1 MQSYKIINQN
11 KRGSMKRLC
20 FLAGT
25 FVCLAHAGANAQ
37 QQEIRLA
44 EEYLRQNEP
53 EKAREVYRKLAKDEK
68 AVPAFQQKYVQ
79 TLQTL
84 QAWDEAEKFLKRQ
97 IKNAPGNPI
106 YKAEYA
112 VVLDR
117 QNRRGEAAKTLAR
130 MHDNLK
136 SNPQPIHAVAQY
148 LLESQQPKWTEEMYL
163 EVRRSGNSQTEYAF
177 QLAQLYKRNGETE
190 KMLDEYVG
198 VAVENPDNMVFV
210 QNAMQDDMEKAGDFE
225 KLEKV
230 LLARL
235 QKEPGQAVYTDLLV
249 WYYIQQKDFHRAFV
263 QARAADKRL
272 KLEGVKLMEIGQ
284 ISLQNRDYKA
294 ASEVFEY
301 LVREYPQSQN
311 YALSRRFL
319 INAKEEMVKAT
330 FPVDAQAIRSLI
342 GDYRMLLRELGRT
355 PKTLEAMRSMAL
367 LYGFHLNEKDSAAAL
382 LHEAVKTGR
391 NDRRFVDK
399 CKLDLGDIYLLKNE
413 PWEAT
418 LLYSQVEKDQ
428 KDSPLGYDAKLRN
441 ARLNYFKGDFQL
453 AQEHLDIL
461 KLATSREIA
470 NDAMDLSIL
479 IQDNTGLDSTGTAMG
494 EYANAELLLFQ
505 NRDDEALKLL
515 DGILT
520 RYPAHSLLD
529 DVLWQQAQI
538 YVKRNENE
546 KAAAKLQKIV
556 ADYGF
561 DTLGD
566 DADFALAKL
575 KEEKLGKKDEAM
587 EAYKSFL
594 TRHPGSI
601 FVVEARKRYRVLRGD
616 TTQ

>member
-1 MQSYKIINQN
+1 MKQTGCGK
-11 KRGSMKRLC
+11 MKRLVLLTLTITC
-20 FLAGT
+20 LAG
-25 FVCLAHAGANAQ
+25 GRANAQ
-37 QQEIRLA
+37 QQEIKLA
-44 EEYLRQNEP
+44 DEYLRQNEP
-53 EKAREVYRKLAKDEK
+53 EKAREVYRRLAKDEK
-68 AVPAFQQKYVQ
+68 SVPAFQKKYVQ

-97 IKNAPGNPI
+97 IRNFPEEPI

-112 VVLDR
+112 MILDK
-117 QNRRGEAAKTLAR
+117 QNRPGETAKTLGR

-136 SNPQPIHAVAQY
+136 KNPQPIYLVAQY
-148 LLESQQPKWTEEMYL
+148 LLESQQLKWAEEMYL
-163 EVRRSGNSQTEYAF
+163 EVRQSSDKKTEYAF
-177 QLAQLYKRNGETE
+177 QLAQLYKLNGETE

-198 VAVENPDNMVFV
+198 VAVENPDNMAFV
-210 QNAMQDDMEKAGDFE
+210 QNAMQDDIEKAGDFE

-230 LLARL
+230 LLAKL
-235 QKEPGQAVYTDLLV
+235 QKEPGQSVYSDLLI

-263 QARAADKRL
+263 QARAVDKRL
-272 KLEGVKLMEIGQ
+272 KMEGSKLMEIGQ
-284 ISLQNRDYKA
+284 ISLQNKDYKA
-294 ASEVFEY
+294 ASETFEY

-319 INAKEEMVKAT
+319 VNAKEELVKGT

-342 GDYRMLLRELGRT
+342 SDYRMLLRELGRT
-355 PKTLEAMRSMAL
+355 PKTIDAMRNMAL

-382 LHEAVKTGR
+382 LQEAVKTAR
-391 NDRRFVDK
+391 NDRKFVDK

-428 KDSPLGYDAKLRN
+428 RDSPLAYDAKLRN

-479 IQDNTGLDSTGTAMG
+479 IQDNTGLDSTGAAMR
-494 EYANAELLLFQ
+494 EYANAELLMFQ
-505 NRDDEALKLL
+505 NRNDEAMTLL
-515 DGILT
+515 DGLLT
-520 RYPAHSLLD
+520 KYAGHSLSD

-538 YVKRNENE
+538 YLNRNENE
-546 KAAAKLQKIV
+546 KAAAKLQKI
-556 ADYGF
+556 ATDYGY

-566 DADFALAKL
+566 DADFTLAKL

-587 EAYKSFL
+587 EAYKNFL
-594 TRHPGSI
+594 TKHPGSI
-601 FVVEARKRYRVLRGD
+601 FVVEARKRYRALRGD
-616 TTQ
+616 TAQ

>member
-1 MQSYKIINQN
+1 
-11 KRGSMKRLC
+11 MKTLILLTLAVAC
-20 FLAGT
+20 LAGGG
-25 FVCLAHAGANAQ
+25 AHAQ
-37 QQEIRLA
+37 QQEIKLA
-44 EEYLRQNEP
+44 EEYLRQGEP
-53 EKAREVYRKLAKDEK
+53 GKAREVYRKLAKDEK
-68 AVPAFQQKYVQ
+68 AVPAFQKKYVQ

-97 IKNAPGNPI
+97 IKVFPDDPI

-112 VVLDR
+112 VILGQQNRKGETAKSLDR
-117 QNRRGEAAKTLAR
+117 L
-130 MHDNLK
+130 HDNLK
-136 SNPQPIHAVAQY
+136 KNPQQIHFVAQY
-148 LLESQQPKWTEEMYL
+148 LIESQQPKWAEEMYL
-163 EVRRSGNSQTEYAF
+163 EVRRGGDSKTEYAF
-177 QLAQLYKRNGETE
+177 QLAQLYKLNGETE

-210 QNAMQDDMEKAGDFE
+210 QNAMQDDIEKAGDFE

-230 LLARL
+230 LLARI
-235 QKEPGQAVYTDLLV
+235 QKEPGQAVYSDLLV

-263 QARAADKRL
+263 QARAVDKRL
-272 KLEGVKLMEIGQ
+272 KMEGSKLMEIGQ
-284 ISLQNRDYKA
+284 ISLQNKDYKA
-294 ASEVFEY
+294 ASETFEY

-311 YALSRRFL
+311 YPLSRRFL
-319 INAKEEMVKAT
+319 VNAKEELVKGT

-342 GDYRMLLRELGRT
+342 GDYRLLLRELGRT
-355 PKTLEAMRSMAL
+355 PKTMEAMRSMAL

-382 LHEAVKTGR
+382 LQEAVKTAR
-391 NDRRFVDK
+391 NDRKFVDK
-399 CKLDLGDIYLLKNE
+399 CKLDLGDIYLLKSE

-479 IQDNTGLDSTGTAMG
+479 IQDNTGLDSTGAAMR

-505 NRDDEALKLL
+505 NRDDEAMKLL
-515 DGILT
+515 DDLLVKYAG
-520 RYPAHSLLD
+520 HSLSD

-538 YVKRNENE
+538 YLKRDENE

-556 ADYGF
+556 AEYGY

-587 EAYKSFL
+587 EGYKNFL
-594 TRHPGSI
+594 IKHPGSI
-601 FVVEARKRYRVLRGD
+601 FVVEARKRYRTLRGD
-616 TTQ
+616 AAQ

>member
-1 MQSYKIINQN
+1 MI
-11 KRGSMKRLC
+11 
-20 FLAGT
+20 
-25 FVCLAHAGANAQ
+25 
-37 QQEIRLA
+37 
-44 EEYLRQNEP
+44 
-53 EKAREVYRKLAKDEK
+53 
-68 AVPAFQQKYVQ
+68 
-79 TLQTL
+79 
-84 QAWDEAEKFLKRQ
+84 
-97 IKNAPGNPI
+97 
-106 YKAEYA
+106 
-112 VVLDR
+112 LDK
-117 QNRRGEAAKTLAR
+117 QNRPGETAKTLGR

-136 SNPQPIHAVAQY
+136 KNPQPIYLVAQY
-148 LLESQQPKWTEEMYL
+148 LLESQQLKWAEEMYL
-163 EVRRSGNSQTEYAF
+163 EVRQSSDKKTEYAF
-177 QLAQLYKRNGETE
+177 QLAQLYKLNGETE

-198 VAVENPDNMVFV
+198 VAVENPDNMAFV
-210 QNAMQDDMEKAGDFE
+210 QNAMQDDIEKAGDFE

-230 LLARL
+230 LLAKL
-235 QKEPGQAVYTDLLV
+235 QKEPGQSVYSDLLI

-263 QARAADKRL
+263 QARAVDKRL
-272 KLEGVKLMEIGQ
+272 KMEGSKLMEIGQ
-284 ISLQNRDYKA
+284 ISLQNKDYKA
-294 ASEVFEY
+294 ASETFEY

-319 INAKEEMVKAT
+319 VNAKEELVKGT

-342 GDYRMLLRELGRT
+342 SDYRMLLRELGRT
-355 PKTLEAMRSMAL
+355 PKTIDAMRNMAL

-382 LHEAVKTGR
+382 LQEAVKTAR
-391 NDRRFVDK
+391 NDRKFVDK

-428 KDSPLGYDAKLRN
+428 RDSPLAYDAKLRN

-479 IQDNTGLDSTGTAMG
+479 IQDNTGLDSTGAAMR
-494 EYANAELLLFQ
+494 EYANAELLMFQ
-505 NRDDEALKLL
+505 NRNDEAMTLL
-515 DGILT
+515 DALLT
-520 RYPAHSLLD
+520 KYAGHSLSD

-538 YVKRNENE
+538 YLNRNENE
-546 KAAAKLQKIV
+546 KAAAKLQKI
-556 ADYGF
+556 ATDYGY

-587 EAYKSFL
+587 EAYKNFL
-594 TRHPGSI
+594 TKHPGSI
-601 FVVEARKRYRVLRGD
+601 FVVEARKRYRALRGD
-616 TTQ
+616 TAQ

>member
-1 MQSYKIINQN
+1 MKQTGCGK
-11 KRGSMKRLC
+11 MKRLVLLTLTITC
-20 FLAGT
+20 LAG
-25 FVCLAHAGANAQ
+25 GRANAQ
-37 QQEIRLA
+37 QQEIKLA
-44 EEYLRQNEP
+44 DEYLRQNEP
-53 EKAREVYRKLAKDEK
+53 EKAREVYRRLAKDEK
-68 AVPAFQQKYVQ
+68 SVSAFQKKYVQ

-97 IKNAPGNPI
+97 IRNFPEEPI

-112 VVLDR
+112 MILDK
-117 QNRRGEAAKTLAR
+117 QNRPGETAKTLGR

-136 SNPQPIHAVAQY
+136 KNPQPIYLVAQY
-148 LLESQQPKWTEEMYL
+148 LLESQQLKWAEEMYL
-163 EVRRSGNSQTEYAF
+163 EVRQSSDKKTEYAF
-177 QLAQLYKRNGETE
+177 QLAQLYKLNGETE

-198 VAVENPDNMVFV
+198 VAVENPDNMAFV
-210 QNAMQDDMEKAGDFE
+210 QNAMQDDIEKAGDFE

-230 LLARL
+230 LLAKL
-235 QKEPGQAVYTDLLV
+235 QKEPGQSVYSDLLI

-263 QARAADKRL
+263 QARAVDKRL
-272 KLEGVKLMEIGQ
+272 KMEGSKLMEIGQ
-284 ISLQNRDYKA
+284 ISLQNKDYKA
-294 ASEVFEY
+294 ASETFEY

-319 INAKEEMVKAT
+319 VNAKEELVKGT

-342 GDYRMLLRELGRT
+342 SDYRMLLRELGRT
-355 PKTLEAMRSMAL
+355 PKTIDAMRNMAL

-382 LHEAVKTGR
+382 LQEAVKTAR
-391 NDRRFVDK
+391 NDRKFVDK

-428 KDSPLGYDAKLRN
+428 RDSPLAYDAKLRN

-479 IQDNTGLDSTGTAMG
+479 IQDNTGLDSTGAAMR
-494 EYANAELLLFQ
+494 EYANAELLMFQ
-505 NRDDEALKLL
+505 NRNDEAMTLL
-515 DGILT
+515 DGLLT
-520 RYPAHSLLD
+520 KYAGHSLSD

-538 YVKRNENE
+538 YLNRNENE
-546 KAAAKLQKIV
+546 KAAAKLQKI
-556 ADYGF
+556 ATDYGY

-566 DADFALAKL
+566 DADFTLAKL

-587 EAYKSFL
+587 EAYKNFL
-594 TRHPGSI
+594 TKHPGSI
-601 FVVEARKRYRVLRGD
+601 FVVEARKRYRALRGD
-616 TTQ
+616 TAQ

>member
-1 MQSYKIINQN
+1 MKQTGCGK
-11 KRGSMKRLC
+11 MKRLVLLTLTITC
-20 FLAGT
+20 LAG
-25 FVCLAHAGANAQ
+25 GRANAQ
-37 QQEIRLA
+37 QQEIKLA
-44 EEYLRQNEP
+44 DEYLRQNEP
-53 EKAREVYRKLAKDEK
+53 EKAREVYRRLAKDEK
-68 AVPAFQQKYVQ
+68 SVPAFQKKYVQ

-97 IKNAPGNPI
+97 IRNFPEEPI

-112 VVLDR
+112 MILDK
-117 QNRRGEAAKTLAR
+117 QNRPGETAKTLGR

-136 SNPQPIHAVAQY
+136 KNPQPIYLVAQY
-148 LLESQQPKWTEEMYL
+148 LLESQQPKWAEEMYL
-163 EVRRSGNSQTEYAF
+163 EVRQSSDKKTEYAF
-177 QLAQLYKRNGETE
+177 QLAQLYKLNGETE

-198 VAVENPDNMVFV
+198 VAVENPDNMAFV
-210 QNAMQDDMEKAGDFE
+210 QNAMQDDIEKAGDFE

-230 LLARL
+230 LLAKL
-235 QKEPGQAVYTDLLV
+235 QKEPGQSVYSDLLI

-263 QARAADKRL
+263 QARAVDKRL
-272 KLEGVKLMEIGQ
+272 KMEGSKLMEIGQ
-284 ISLQNRDYKA
+284 ISLQNKDYKA
-294 ASEVFEY
+294 ASETFEY

-319 INAKEEMVKAT
+319 VNAKEELVKGT

-342 GDYRMLLRELGRT
+342 SDYRMLLRELGRT
-355 PKTLEAMRSMAL
+355 PKTIDAMRNMAL

-382 LHEAVKTGR
+382 LQEAVKTAR
-391 NDRRFVDK
+391 NDRKFVDK

-428 KDSPLGYDAKLRN
+428 RDSPLAYDAKLRN

-479 IQDNTGLDSTGTAMG
+479 IQDNTGLDSTGAAMR
-494 EYANAELLLFQ
+494 EYANAELLMFQ
-505 NRDDEALKLL
+505 NRNDEAMTLL
-515 DGILT
+515 DGLLT
-520 RYPAHSLLD
+520 KYAGHSLSD

-538 YVKRNENE
+538 YLNRNENE

-556 ADYGF
+556 TDYGY

-566 DADFALAKL
+566 DADFTLAKL

-587 EAYKSFL
+587 EAYKNFL
-594 TRHPGSI
+594 TKHPGSI
-601 FVVEARKRYRVLRGD
+601 FVVEARKRYRALRGD
-616 TTQ
+616 TAQ

>member
-1 MQSYKIINQN
+1 MKQTGCGK
-11 KRGSMKRLC
+11 MKRLVLLTLTITC
-20 FLAGT
+20 LAG
-25 FVCLAHAGANAQ
+25 GRANAQ
-37 QQEIRLA
+37 QQEIKLA
-44 EEYLRQNEP
+44 DEYLRQNEP
-53 EKAREVYRKLAKDEK
+53 EKAREVYRRLAKDEK
-68 AVPAFQQKYVQ
+68 SVSAFQKKYVQ

-97 IKNAPGNPI
+97 IRNFPEEPI

-112 VVLDR
+112 MILDK
-117 QNRRGEAAKTLAR
+117 QNRPGETAKTLGR

-136 SNPQPIHAVAQY
+136 KNPQPIYLVAQY
-148 LLESQQPKWTEEMYL
+148 LLESQQLKWAEEMYL
-163 EVRRSGNSQTEYAF
+163 EVRQSSDKKTEYAF
-177 QLAQLYKRNGETE
+177 QLAQLYKLNGETE

-198 VAVENPDNMVFV
+198 VAVENPDNMAFV
-210 QNAMQDDMEKAGDFE
+210 QNAMQDDIEKAGDFE

-230 LLARL
+230 LLAKL
-235 QKEPGQAVYTDLLV
+235 QKEPGQSVYSDLLI

-263 QARAADKRL
+263 QARAVDKRL
-272 KLEGVKLMEIGQ
+272 KMEGSKLMEIGQ
-284 ISLQNRDYKA
+284 ISLQNKDYKA
-294 ASEVFEY
+294 ASETFEY

-319 INAKEEMVKAT
+319 VNAKEELVKGT

-342 GDYRMLLRELGRT
+342 SDYRMLLRELGRT
-355 PKTLEAMRSMAL
+355 PKTIDAMRNMAL

-382 LHEAVKTGR
+382 LQEAVKTAR
-391 NDRRFVDK
+391 NDRKFVDK

-428 KDSPLGYDAKLRN
+428 RDSPLAYDAKLRN

-479 IQDNTGLDSTGTAMG
+479 IQDNTGLDSTGAAMR
-494 EYANAELLLFQ
+494 EYANAELLMFQ
-505 NRDDEALKLL
+505 NRNDEAMTLL
-515 DGILT
+515 DGLLT
-520 RYPAHSLLD
+520 KYAGHSLSD

-538 YVKRNENE
+538 YLNRNENE

-556 ADYGF
+556 TDYGY

-566 DADFALAKL
+566 DADFTLAKL

-587 EAYKSFL
+587 EAYKNFL
-594 TRHPGSI
+594 TKHPGSI
-601 FVVEARKRYRVLRGD
+601 FVVEARKRYRALRGD
-616 TTQ
+616 TAQ